1 MDKPIYPSIKSHDA
15 IKNGIEAIKSKSNAH
30 NTQNKITSF
39 SSHLHQS
46 ISSLNT
52 LNISKHANERL
63 QQRGIEIDA
72 DKWKAIEEKVTQAKK
87 MGIKES
93 LVLLNNA
100 ALIVSAKNNTVITAM
115 DLEEA
120 TDQIFTN
127 INGTIIMN

>member
-1 MDKPIYPSIKSHDA
+1 MDKPVYPSIKSHAA
-15 IKNGIEAIKSKSNAH
+15 IKNGIEALKTKSTLHKA
-30 NTQNKITSF
+30 QNIPSF
-39 SSHLHQS
+39 STHLQQS

-63 QQRGIEIDA
+63 QERGIKIEA
-72 DKWKAIEEKVTQAKK
+72 AKWRAIEEKVTEAKK

-93 LVLLNNA
+93 LVLLNNP

-115 DLEEA
+115 DREEA
-120 TDQIFTN
+120 TNQIFTN

>member
-1 MDKPIYPSIKSHDA
+1 MDKSIYPSIKSHAA
-15 IKNGIEAIKSKSNAH
+15 IKNGIEAIKSKSTAH
-30 NTQNKITSF
+30 NAKNITSF
-39 SSHLHQS
+39 STHLQKS

-72 DKWKAIEEKVTQAKK
+72 AKWKAIEEKVTQAKK

-115 DLEEA
+115 DREEA
-120 TDQIFTN
+120 IDQIFTN

>member
-1 MDKPIYPSIKSHDA
+1 MDKPIYPSIKSQAA
-15 IKNGIEAIKSKSNAH
+15 IKNGIEAIKSKSTVHKA
-30 NTQNKITSF
+30 QNLTSF
-39 SSHLHQS
+39 STHFHQS

-63 QQRGIEIDA
+63 QQRGIEIDDA
-72 DKWKAIEEKVTQAKK
+72 KWKAIEEKVTQAKK

-93 LVLLNNA
+93 LILLNNA

-115 DLEEA
+115 DRDEA